1 MKKIINVL
9 ILLFL
14 LLGSTWFFKNYYSD
28 ISLLFKSRCFAP
40 IYYSI
45 GDVDLQFK
53 VSAEKLL
60 YYSQQAA
67 GIWENESDW
76 NLFEYTPK
84 ANLTV
89 NMVYDERQSL
99 LNEVSGLQEDMSL
112 DQETL
117 SKEIYRYKALVA
129 EFQEKLKNYNEKVNF
144 WNSQG
149 GAPEDEYTELN
160 REVREL
166 KSESQSLN
174 QVASRLNL
182 QAENYNIKVYNF
194 NQNVQDFNDE
204 LLKKPE
210 EGLYSQKE
218 NKIDIYLNVNDDEII
233 HTIAHEFGHALGV
246 DHIYINEESIM
257 YPYTSDSLLLSN
269 EDKNEL
275 NNICKTTYIK
285 YKLRE
290 LFFH

>member
-1 MKKIINVL
+1 L
-9 ILLFL
+9 
-14 LLGSTWFFKNYYSD
+14 
-28 ISLLFKSRCFAP
+28 
-40 IYYSI
+40 
-45 GDVDLQFK
+45 
-53 VSAEKLL
+53 
-60 YYSQQAA
+60 
-67 GIWENESDW
+67 
-76 NLFEYTPK
+76 
-84 ANLTV
+84 
-89 NMVYDERQSL
+89 
-99 LNEVSGLQEDMSL
+99 
-112 DQETL
+112 
-117 SKEIYRYKALVA
+117 
-129 EFQEKLKNYNEKVNF
+129 
-144 WNSQG
+144 
-149 GAPEDEYTELN
+149 
-160 REVREL
+160 
-166 KSESQSLN
+166 
-174 QVASRLNL
+174 ASSLNL